1 MTGVVHVAGI
11 NPNDM
16 VNGEGTCVSIF
27 LSGCPFHCP
36 GCHNSEAWDS
46 DYGDER
52 YTSEVIDELTNDLTA
67 NGIQRNLSILGGEPL
82 WEDNDNADNVAA
94 MLVAIKQNC
103 PNTRVFLWTGYI
115 WEDLIKDEFILHAI
129 LPRVDVLIDGP
140 YIQSE
145 RDITLWLRGSRN
157 QRVIDVQESLKAKEV
172 KLYQKA

>member
-11 NPNDM
+11 NPTDI